1 MLRVDDCHNGPS
13 QLADDAIV
21 PFHILRELNSAGVRA
36 GTKSAKK
43 HILLLWAEKYW
54 KFFSNVWVG
63 S

>member
-43 HILLLWAEKYW
+43 HILLLWAEKY
-54 KFFSNVWVG
+54 
-63 S
+63 